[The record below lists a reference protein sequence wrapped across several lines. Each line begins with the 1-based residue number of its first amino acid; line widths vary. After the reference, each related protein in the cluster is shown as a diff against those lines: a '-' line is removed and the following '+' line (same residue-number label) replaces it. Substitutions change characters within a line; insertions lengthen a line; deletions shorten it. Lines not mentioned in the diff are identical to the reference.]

1 MAIYLLHVKA
11 FSRAKGGRGT
21 RAAAYRA
28 RERWGEVLN
37 EALKT
42 AGFTT
47 QVDHRGARARGANQ
61 EPVPLIPQKILYMER
76 KSVPTKAGDDIRRRY
91 RERVEAR
98 LKGPGELER
107 SLKAQRAENR
117 QRIAHRSP
125 LEASPAAARF
135 SRLERQLN

>member
-61 EPVPLIPQKILYMER
+61 DPVPLIPQKNSLHG
-76 KSVPTKAGDDIRRRY
+76 KKIRPHQ
-91 RERVEAR
+91 
-98 LKGPGELER
+98 GG
-107 SLKAQRAENR
+107 
-117 QRIAHRSP
+117 
-125 LEASPAAARF
+125 
-135 SRLERQLN
+135 